1 MSFLFS
7 RHSEFLRKLFEEQA
21 LVASVSVEL
30 PDVEGFPPIVNVRPS
45 YNPFFLFSS
54 CLKIGIFFFA
64 VLLASILH

>member
-1 MSFLFS
+1 MSSLFS

-45 YNPFFLFSS
+45 
-54 CLKIGIFFFA
+54 
-64 VLLASILH
+64 